1 MEIPV
6 LYGLAQQQ
14 NIPIFAFP
22 LPNTGSMSLMD
33 EQGRCFIGMDEVHSQ
48 LQAAYHR
55 TAIFFQG
62 VDIMVQDGFTL

>member
-1 MEIPV
+1 
-6 LYGLAQQQ
+6 
-14 NIPIFAFP
+14 
-22 LPNTGSMSLMD
+22 MD
-33 EQGRCFIGMDEVHSQ
+33 GFDGDDTFIGMDEVHSQ